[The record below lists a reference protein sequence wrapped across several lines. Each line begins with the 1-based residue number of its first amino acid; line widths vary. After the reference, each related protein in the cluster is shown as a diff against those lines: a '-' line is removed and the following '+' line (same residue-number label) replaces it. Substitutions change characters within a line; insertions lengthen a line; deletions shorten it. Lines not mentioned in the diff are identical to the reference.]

1 MLNSNDIFKDDFLL
15 DEEKSEK
22 RRKRRLK
29 VRAYLES

>member
-1 MLNSNDIFKDDFLL
+1 MLNSNDIFQDDFLL

-29 VRAYLES
+29 VRA